1 MEYKDFIKEK
11 HIRVAPCGMDVDN
24 LADGLFDYQHA
35 VVRWAL
41 KKGRAAIFGGTG
53 TGKTFMELA
62 WADAVYKETG
72 KNVLILAPLAVAAQI
87 KNEAD
92 TIYMID
98 VTHAKSQNDVREGIN
113 VTNYDKLDKFDLS
126 FFDAIVLDESS
137 ILKSFNGKTRDNIIQ
152 SFSRYSYR
160 LAATAT
166 PAPNDFMEL
175 GNHAEFLGV
184 MSYAEMLAMFFVHD
198 GGETQKWRL
207 KGHAKKDFWRWMA
220 QWSVMFNSPYDLGF
234 DGASHVLPPLKEHN
248 IVVDSDITGGD
259 ALFRF
264 EAQTLQERIRERKFS
279 TEERCIAAIDLI
291 GKIFIIGST
300 GGNAQCGSQNTQKQ
314 EKKNTSQTHQKE
326 SEENLSQDPLMKT
339 GNICVNTT
347 QKTNINGQKRQEN
360 REICTTQIDAK
371 STEHAKKLENTAYA
385 HQNLDL
391 KKKDGKL
398 ESRKHTDYQN
408 KNMKQC
414 FINKAVNLFVA
425 ELNTSTRQESGLSLT
440 TATQQEKL
448 EAFCALPAIQ
458 RLDFL
463 KKALKQCETQQYI
476 FQEADRWVIWCGL
489 NSEQDFIANILG
501 DFCYSINGSSSEKD
515 KEEALFGWTNGN
527 RPFLISKVKIFGFG
541 MNFQHCRNMIFVGLN
556 DSWEQVYQAIR
567 RCWRFGQKKE
577 VNVYYISSSL
587 EGNVVKNLERKNT
600 QAEEMMQA
608 MIEEMKDFQNVKAVA
623 TESDT
628 ATYRRDVV
636 KSDKFTA
643 HLGDCVDV
651 VGEIESDSIG
661 YCIYSPPFASLYTY
675 SNSDRDMGNCKTH
688 DEFYDHY
695 KYLVAELYRVMK
707 PGRLISFHCM
717 NLPTSKAKDG
727 VIGIR
732 DFRGELIRMHEE
744 AGFIYHSEVCI
755 WKDPVTAM
763 QRTKAIGL
771 LHKQLKKDSAL
782 SRQGIPDYLVTV
794 RKPGD
799 NDTPISHT
807 NEDFPVDLWQK
818 YASPVW
824 MDINPSDTLQYKSAR
839 EHDDERHIC
848 PLQLEVIRRG
858 IDLWS
863 AEGDV
868 VLSPFMGIG
877 SEGYI
882 ALQKGRKFIGAEL
895 KESYWKQAV
904 ANLQSVQHE
913 QENSLFSALEVNA

>member
-1 MEYKDFIKEK
+1 MDYQDFIRSK
-11 HIRVAPCGMDVDN
+11 HIRVAPCGMDVND

-62 WADAVYKETG
+62 WADAVYKGTG

-87 KNEAD
+87 KHEAD

-98 VTHAKSQNDVREGIN
+98 VTHAKCQDDVREGIN
-113 VTNYDKLDKFDLS
+113 VTNYDKMDKFDLT
-126 FFDAIVLDESS
+126 FFDAVVLDESS
-137 ILKSFNGKTRDNIIQ
+137 ILKSFDGKTRDNIIQ

-207 KGHAKKDFWRWMA
+207 KGHARKDFWKWMA
-220 QWSVMFNSPYDLGF
+220 EWSVMFNSPYDLGF
-234 DGASHVLPPLKEHN
+234 DGSSHVLPPLREHN
-248 IVVDSDITGGD
+248 VVVDSDITGGD

-264 EAQTLQERIRERKFS
+264 EAQTLQERIKERKNS
-279 TEERCIAAIDLI
+279 IEERCHRAAEIA
-291 GKIFIIGST
+291 
-300 GGNAQCGSQNTQKQ
+300 NA
-314 EKKNTSQTHQKE
+314 
-326 SEENLSQDPLMKT
+326 
-339 GNICVNTT
+339 
-347 QKTNINGQKRQEN
+347 
-360 REICTTQIDAK
+360 
-371 STEHAKKLENTAYA
+371 STEP
-385 HQNLDL
+385 
-391 KKKDGKL
+391 
-398 ESRKHTDYQN
+398 
-408 KNMKQC
+408 
-414 FINKAVNLFVA
+414 FIL
-425 ELNTSTRQESGLSLT
+425 
-440 TATQQEKL
+440 
-448 EAFCALPAIQ
+448 
-458 RLDFL
+458 
-463 KKALKQCETQQYI
+463 
-476 FQEADRWVIWCGL
+476 WCGL
-489 NSEQDFIANILG
+489 NAEGDLLERLIPDSVQISGSMKEDEKERILADFSAG
-501 DFCYSINGSSSEKD
+501 
-515 KEEALFGWTNGN
+515 
-527 RPFLISKVKIFGFG
+527 KIRTLVTKAKITGHG
-541 MNFQHCRNMIFVGLN
+541 LNWQHCRNMIFVGLN

-567 RCWRFGQKKE
+567 RCWRFGQKYE
-577 VNVYYISSSL
+577 VNVYYISSQL

-608 MIEEMKDFQNVKAVA
+608 MIEEMKDFQNVKA
-623 TESDT
+623 TETDGNKSE
-628 ATYRRDVV
+628 YRRDVV
-636 KSDKFTA
+636 QSEKFTA

-651 VGEIESDSIG
+651 VGEVADNSIG

-688 DEFYDHY
+688 GEFYEHY
-695 KYLVAELYRVMK
+695 KFLVKELYRVMK

-744 AGFIYHSEVCI
+744 AGFIFHSEVCI

-794 RKPGD
+794 RKTGD

-807 NEDFPVDLWQK
+807 NEDFPVELWQR

-824 MDINPSDTLQYKSAR
+824 MDINPSDTLQFRSAR

-863 AEGDV
+863 AEGDT

-913 QENSLFSALEVNA
+913 QENNLFTALEATA

>member
-1 MEYKDFIKEK
+1 MEYQQFIKDK
-11 HIRVAPCGMDVDN
+11 HIRVAPCGMDVDDI
-24 LADGLFDYQHA
+24 ADGLFDYQHA

-62 WADAVYKETG
+62 WADAIHKGTG
-72 KNVLILAPLAVAAQI
+72 KNVLILAPLAVASQI
-87 KNEAD
+87 KHEAD

-98 VTHAKSQNDVREGIN
+98 VTHAKSQDDVREGIN
-113 VTNYDKLDKFDLS
+113 VTNYDKIDKFDLS
-126 FFDAIVLDESS
+126 FFDAVVLDESS
-137 ILKSFNGKTRDNIIQ
+137 ILKSFDGKTRDRLIDG
-152 SFSRYSYR
+152 FSRYSYR

-198 GGETQKWRL
+198 GGDTQKWRL
-207 KGHAKKDFWRWMA
+207 KGHARKDFWKWMA

-234 DGASHVLPPLKEHN
+234 DGSAHVLPPLNEHSV
-248 IVVDSDITGGD
+248 VVDSDITGGD
-259 ALFRF
+259 SLFRF
-264 EAQTLQERIRERKFS
+264 EAQTLQERIKERKFS
-279 TEERCIAAIDLI
+279 TDERCQRAADIV
-291 GKIFIIGST
+291 
-300 GGNAQCGSQNTQKQ
+300 NA
-314 EKKNTSQTHQKE
+314 
-326 SEENLSQDPLMKT
+326 
-339 GNICVNTT
+339 
-347 QKTNINGQKRQEN
+347 
-360 REICTTQIDAK
+360 
-371 STEHAKKLENTAYA
+371 STEP
-385 HQNLDL
+385 
-391 KKKDGKL
+391 
-398 ESRKHTDYQN
+398 
-408 KNMKQC
+408 
-414 FINKAVNLFVA
+414 FV
-425 ELNTSTRQESGLSLT
+425 L
-440 TATQQEKL
+440 
-448 EAFCALPAIQ
+448 
-458 RLDFL
+458 
-463 KKALKQCETQQYI
+463 
-476 FQEADRWVIWCGL
+476 WCGL
-489 NSEQDFIANILG
+489 NAEGDLLERLIPDAVQISGSMKEDEKERILTAFAQG
-501 DFCYSINGSSSEKD
+501 HIRVLITKPSI
-515 KEEALFGWTNGN
+515 T
-527 RPFLISKVKIFGFG
+527 GFG
-541 MNFQHCRNMIFVGLN
+541 LNWQHCWNMIFVGLN

-577 VNVYYISSSL
+577 VNVYYISSQL

-600 QAEEMMQA
+600 QAQEMMQA
-608 MIEEMKDFQNVKAVA
+608 MIEEMKDFQNVNAIA

-628 ATYRRDVV
+628 ATYRRDV
-636 KSDKFTA
+636 SQSEKFTA

-651 VGEIESDSIG
+651 VSEIEADSIG

-675 SNSDRDMGNCKTH
+675 SNSERDMGNCKTH
-688 DEFYDHY
+688 GEFYDHY
-695 KYLVAELYRVMK
+695 KFLVKELYRVMK

-732 DFRGELIRMHEE
+732 DFRGELIRLHED

-794 RKPGD
+794 RKPGE

-807 NEDFPVDLWQK
+807 NEDFPVDLWQR

-824 MDINPSDTLQYKSAR
+824 MDINPSDTLQFRSAR

-848 PLQLEVIRRG
+848 PLQLQVIERG

-863 AEGDV
+863 APDDV

-877 SEGYI
+877 SEGYV
-882 ALQKGRKFIGAEL
+882 ALKKGRKFIGAEL

-913 QENSLFSALEVNA
+913 QENNLFTQLEATA